1 MRIKIKPVLYESE
14 KMNGLECANAVA
26 GLDLAKKTIDDLYT
40 KYAGDSQI
48 FAKMHNYVCYRLPN
62 MIEEMKR
69 TDDERRMRNEFL
81 STEQDA
87 FISTFLNDNRYFYC
101 QQTDRYFYYNGA
113 NYTLKSEDDVLHH
126 ILTSITKECN
136 VLIPRKPQTKVYIM
150 KRIKECNPLKSIPES
165 ATIQSVL
172 DALYPTMF
180 QTKSAA
186 KYFLTVLGDHLVKDS
201 THAYFTT
208 PKAKEF
214 LREVGAISQSLF
226 GVNATASFKYKYH
239 SHPFRSIRLV
249 QMNDTVG
256 VESVW
261 RPISQLKMMDLLCVA
276 AHYSGR
282 YESADQYLETYSDD
296 AELAK
301 YATHFRW
308 KTNADVVSEF
318 VAEYLRVSDD
328 PSHKITDATMEYLWK
343 KYLKEHQFPAVLGAQ
358 GFLSALTEAFPGKY
372 DKDSSSFVGFS
383 SSHSGMIDRFQR
395 FWADC
400 IVVDESDTLAEYE
413 IDELVMMYR
422 EHYLAKL
429 PSQENQSIS
438 ERRIAQADQ
447 PNVSR
452 ITDAQMLDLI
462 RFYTEVEII
471 DNKFVQGVKSA
482 VWDKQEELKLF
493 FVELVRFA
501 EENDDRSISFY
512 DAYLKYQRF
521 CRGRGKKTGEPR
533 ARSYSGQDQDIKSF
547 PGQDIK
553 SFHGQDQ
560 RSFTGNGQDIKSFT
574 GNGQDIKSF
583 TPPEQSFITRAFV
596 DNQGFTESGG
606 RGKSAIFRRVSE
618 GDSYENDK
626 PSAKRK
632 PTQMVSKNYFEKYIY
647 ELFEP
652 DMIQDGKLV
661 F

>member
-1 MRIKIKPVLYESE
+1 
-14 KMNGLECANAVA
+14 MNGLEYSNTVA
-26 GLDLAKKTIDDLYT
+26 GLDLAKKTIDDLYN

-48 FAKMHNYVCYRLPN
+48 FAKMHNYVCFRLPN

-69 TDDERRMRNEFL
+69 TDDERRVRNEFL

-87 FISTFLNDNRYFYC
+87 FISAFLNDNRYFYC

-126 ILTSITKECN
+126 ILTAITNECN

-172 DALYPTMF
+172 DALYPTLF

-186 KYFLTVLGDHLVKDS
+186 KYFLTVLGDNLVKET

-282 YESADQYLETYSDD
+282 YESADQYVDSYSDD
-296 AELAK
+296 AELTK
-301 YATHFRW
+301 YAMYFRW

-328 PSHKITDATMEYLWK
+328 PANKIAEATMEYLWK
-343 KYLKEHQFPAVLGAQ
+343 RYLKEHQFPAVLSSQ
-358 GFLSALTEAFPGKY
+358 GFLSALSEGFPGKY
-372 DKDSSSFVGFS
+372 DKESNCFVGFS

-395 FWADC
+395 FWSEC

-422 EHYLAKL
+422 EQYN
-429 PSQENQSIS
+429 PCSFGRQSG
-438 ERRIAQADQ
+438 IAQDT
-447 PNVSR
+447 NNGGSR

-462 RFYTEVEII
+462 RFYTDVEII

-493 FVELVRFA
+493 FVELVRTA
-501 EENDDRSISFY
+501 EENDDRAVSFY

-533 ARSYSGQDQDIKSF
+533 RARSNSGQGQNPDHDTRSF
-547 PGQDIK
+547 PSQDP
-553 SFHGQDQ
+553 
-560 RSFTGNGQDIKSFT
+560 RSFPSQDPRSFPS
-574 GNGQDIKSF
+574 QDLRSFPSQDLRSF
-583 TPPEQSFITRAFV
+583 TPPEQSFITRAFA

-606 RGKSAIFRRVSE
+606 RGKSAERVSE
-618 GDSYENDK
+618 GDSCENDK
-626 PSAKRK
+626 PTTTKRK